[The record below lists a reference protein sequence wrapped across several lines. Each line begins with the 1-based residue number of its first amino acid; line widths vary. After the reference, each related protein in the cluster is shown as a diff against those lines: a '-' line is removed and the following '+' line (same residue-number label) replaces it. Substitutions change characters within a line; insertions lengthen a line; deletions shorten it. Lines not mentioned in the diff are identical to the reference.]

1 MTSAGL
7 AERRSRVGSTALL
20 VALVYSAAIVIAGF
34 VVPFYST
41 VSVSSSGA
49 VSRGSAT
56 LVAENGLAVVM
67 VLAIPLLLTLA
78 VGTALWQ
85 SRRRGAVPIAWT
97 LTGLLALFNLL
108 AMLSIGVFILPVTI
122 ALVVACAKSRQRS
135 EPA

>member
-122 ALVVACAKSRQRS
+122 ALVVACAKNRRRS